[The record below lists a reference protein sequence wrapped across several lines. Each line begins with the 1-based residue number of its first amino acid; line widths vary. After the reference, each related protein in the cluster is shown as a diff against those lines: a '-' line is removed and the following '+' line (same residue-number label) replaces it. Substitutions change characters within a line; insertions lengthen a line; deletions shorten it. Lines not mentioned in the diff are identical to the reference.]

1 MEFIVSRIDKNK
13 SLKLFTRKEAKE
25 EILKFENI
33 NRADIGSGG
42 HYIACPANNWAEVI
56 VLATLIARETDTGLA
71 MSYYDE
77 NKKTMFT
84 GCSWF
89 NKDPDEMKSKCI
101 GLFKKYLGNPHLS
114 TILYDTNGDPLFAES
129 QKAID
134 GFMKDLPSTPDEFH
148 TFNNFPDAGYQGIKM
163 LSRFSVFNPSQMELI

>member
-33 NRADIGSGG
+33 N
-42 HYIACPANNWAEVI
+42 ANNWAEVI